1 MRACQSEQKRVRVSQ
16 EGKYPDSDKIYVI
29 FLFIICNLEN
39 IEKQKGG
46 YEIHPLLCSLRDH
59 VNSLVYFFPVK
70 TCF

>member
-39 IEKQKGG
+39 IEKQKGDMKFIH
-46 YEIHPLLCSLRDH
+46 YSAPSEIMLT
-59 VNSLVYFFPVK
+59 V
-70 TCF
+70 